1 MPKQAFDRMAFMKN
15 ALKLAITLLIFYLL
29 FQYVDFERVIA
40 ILAKSHGGWIALAFV
55 FQIAST
61 LIAAYRWRLIMK
73 LLAFKEPV
81 SFYVQSYFRGSFFN
95 QVLPGSIGGDAVRT
109 IELVQ
114 KGYDKK
120 DAIYGIFADRI
131 IGLVGL
137 LALNLVANNLFY
149 GSFPSWF
156 HQLINLIT
164 LGGIAGFLLLF
175 IIERFEFLTRL
186 SISNLFVRLSRR
198 LNKLYHSASTLLHHV
213 GITIVVHLFTVLAIY
228 ALALSVDADLA
239 LTTLL
244 VAIPPVFLLTIVP
257 ISLAGWGVR
266 ESGMV
271 GILMLVGAQ
280 SEKVLVVSLL
290 YGLLL
295 ILAALPGAWFWNRN
309 KQMMREKIKGD

>member
-1 MPKQAFDRMAFMKN
+1 MKN
-15 ALKLAITLLIFYLL
+15 AVKFIITIVIFYFL
-29 FQYVDFERVIA
+29 FQYIDFENVVKV
-40 ILAKSHGGWIALAFV
+40 LEKSHGGFILLALIAQL
-55 FQIAST
+55 AST

-73 LLAFKEPV
+73 LLHFKEPV

-95 QVLPGSIGGDAVRT
+95 QVLPGSIGGDAVRV

-120 DAIYGIFADRI
+120 DSIYGIFVDRI

-137 LALNLVANNLFY
+137 LVLNLLANNLFY
-149 GSFPSWF
+149 GNFPAWLY
-156 HQLINLIT
+156 QLLNLIA
-164 LGGIAGFLLLF
+164 LGGIAGFSLLF
-175 IIERFEFLTRL
+175 IFERFTFLTKF
-186 SISNLFVRLSRR
+186 SFSNLFVRLSKR
-198 LNKLYHSASTLLHHV
+198 LNSLYVSKMLLIQHIA
-213 GITIVVHLFTVLAIY
+213 ITVVVHIFSILAIY
-228 ALALSVDADLA
+228 GLALSVEVH
-239 LTTLL
+239 LTLQTLL
-244 VAIPPVFLLTIVP
+244 IAIPPIFLLTIVP

-280 SEKVLVVSLL
+280 KEEILVISVL

-309 KQMMREKIKGD
+309 KQLIQEKT

>member
-1 MPKQAFDRMAFMKN
+1 MKN
-15 ALKLAITLLIFYLL
+15 VLKLIITIVIFYVL
-29 FQYVDFERVIA
+29 FQYIDFEHVIKV
-40 ILAKSHGGWIALAFV
+40 LEKSHGGFILIALLA
-55 FQIAST
+55 QLAST

-73 LLAFKEPV
+73 LLDFHEKV

-120 DAIYGIFADRI
+120 DAIYGIFVDRV

-137 LALNLVANNLFY
+137 LVLNLIANNLFY
-149 GSFPSWF
+149 GSFPSWLY
-156 HQLINLIT
+156 QLLNLIT
-164 LGGIAGFLLLF
+164 LGGIAGFSMLF
-175 IIERFEFLTRL
+175 VFEKFTFLTKFAF
-186 SISNLFVRLSRR
+186 SNLFVRLSKR
-198 LNKLYHSASTLLHHV
+198 LNKLYHNKALLLQHIA
-213 GITIVVHLFTVLAIY
+213 ITVVVHIFSILAIY
-228 ALALSVDADLA
+228 ALALSVEVDLN
-239 LTTLL
+239 LQTLL
-244 VAIPPVFLLTIVP
+244 IAIPPVFLLTIVP

-280 SEKVLVVSLL
+280 KEEILVVSVL

-295 ILAALPGAWFWNRN
+295 IISAIPGAWFWNKN
-309 KQMMREKIKGD
+309 KKLLQENE

>member
-1 MPKQAFDRMAFMKN
+1 MKN
-15 ALKLAITLLIFYLL
+15 VLKLLITATIFYFL
-29 FQYVDFERVIA
+29 FQYVDIERVIA
-40 ILAKSHGGWIALAFV
+40 ILSKSHGGWIALALLLQF
-55 FQIAST
+55 FST
-61 LIAAYRWRLIMK
+61 FLAAYRWRLIMQR
-73 LLAFKEPV
+73 LEFKEPV

-95 QVLPGSIGGDAVRT
+95 QVLPGSIGGDAVRI

-120 DAIYGIFADRI
+120 DAFYGVFTDRL

-137 LALNLVANNLFY
+137 LFVNLFANNIFY

-164 LGGIAGFLLLF
+164 LGGIAGFALLF
-175 IIERFEFLTRL
+175 IIERFSILTRL
-186 SISNLFVRLSRR
+186 SFSNLFVRLSRR
-198 LNKLYHSASTLLHHV
+198 FNNLYASK
-213 GITIVVHLFTVLAIY
+213 TVLAQHIGITMVVHFCSILAIY
-228 ALALSVDADLA
+228 GLSLSVDAHLS
-239 LTTLL
+239 LIMLL

-257 ISLAGWGVR
+257 VSLAGWGVR

-280 SEKVLVVSLL
+280 NEKVLVVSLL

-295 ILAALPGAWFWNRN
+295 ILAALPGAWYWNKN
-309 KQMMREKIKGD
+309 KQLLQEKL

>member
-1 MPKQAFDRMAFMKN
+1 MKN
-15 ALKLAITLLIFYLL
+15 ILKLIITIVIFYVL
-29 FQYVDFERVIA
+29 FQYIDFEHVIKV
-40 ILAKSHGGWIALAFV
+40 LEKSHGGFILIALLA
-55 FQIAST
+55 QLAST

-73 LLAFKEPV
+73 LLDFHEKV

-120 DAIYGIFADRI
+120 DAIYGIFVDRI

-137 LALNLVANNLFY
+137 LVLNLIANNLFY
-149 GSFPSWF
+149 GSFPSWLY
-156 HQLINLIT
+156 QLLNLIT
-164 LGGIAGFLLLF
+164 LGGIAGFLMLF
-175 IIERFEFLTRL
+175 VFEKFTFLTKFAF
-186 SISNLFVRLSRR
+186 SNLFVRLSKR
-198 LNKLYHSASTLLHHV
+198 LNKLYRNKALLIQHIA
-213 GITIVVHLFTVLAIY
+213 ITVVVHIFSILAIY
-228 ALALSVDADLA
+228 ALALSVEVDLN
-239 LTTLL
+239 LQTLL
-244 VAIPPVFLLTIVP
+244 IAIPPVFLLTIVP

-280 SEKVLVVSLL
+280 KEEILVVSVL

-295 ILAALPGAWFWNRN
+295 IISAIPGAWFWNKN
-309 KQMMREKIKGD
+309 KKLLQENE

>member
-1 MPKQAFDRMAFMKN
+1 MKN
-15 ALKLAITLLIFYLL
+15 IVKLLITIAIFVML
-29 FQYVDFERVIA
+29 FQYIDFDHVIKV
-40 ILAKSHGGWIALAFV
+40 LSKSHGGFILLAFLA
-55 FQIAST
+55 QIAST
-61 LIAAYRWRLIMK
+61 LIAAYRWRLIMVR
-73 LLAFKEPV
+73 LDFKERV

-95 QVLPGSIGGDAVRT
+95 QVLPGSIGGDAVRA

-120 DAIYGIFADRI
+120 EVFSGIIADRI

-149 GSFPSWF
+149 GTFPDWL
-156 HQLINLIT
+156 HQLLNLIT

-175 IIERFEFLTRL
+175 IIERFTFLTKL
-186 SISNLFVRLSRR
+186 SFSNLFVRLSRR
-198 LNKLYHSASTLLHHV
+198 LNRLYADRLVLLRHI
-213 GITIVVHLFTVLAIY
+213 GITMIVHLFSVLAIY
-228 ALALSVDADLA
+228 GLALSVEADLS
-239 LTTLL
+239 LKILL

-271 GILMLVGAQ
+271 GILMLVGA
-280 SEKVLVVSLL
+280 SKEEVLVVSVL

-295 ILAALPGAWFWNRN
+295 ILAAVPGAWFWNQN
-309 KQMMREKIKGD
+309 KKILQEQS